1 MPQYFKIEASC
12 YYAAQSLLRDYLYL
26 CGFERELD
34 DFFCR
39 LEPVAVR
46 NDMIVIKTLGC
57 CITKVL
63 RFRTRRKKF
72 PPKKKNPENEQ
83 TLPIISWQGLSS
95 SSWLYLCKLLKYK

>member
-72 PPKKKNPENEQ
+72 PPKKKIRKMSKHSQLFLGKDSRRRPGFIYAN
-83 TLPIISWQGLSS
+83 S
-95 SSWLYLCKLLKYK
+95 